1 MSAGG
6 APRALSRLLR
16 GAGPRAALGVLAVV
30 MLGAIFAPVLARQ
43 DPRAQPDVVYGGNL
57 PPSMAHPFGTDQFSR
72 DVYSRVL
79 HGARVSLG
87 VAVASVVLAVTLG
100 TLWGALAGFLGGWV
114 DSVLMRL
121 VDALL
126 AVPRL
131 LLVLVLIATFGALS
145 PWGIVLLLGGTGW
158 PGMSRIVRAEV
169 RALRELD
176 YVLAARA
183 TGVPERRIL
192 LAHILPG
199 VLPHVLVAAT
209 LALATVI
216 PLEAGLSFLG
226 LGVQPPTPSWGNII
240 LDGAERPGETWWLV
254 VFPGLAIICTVLA
267 VNALGERL
275 REFVDP
281 RQRQSR

>member
-1 MSAGG
+1 MSDAG
-6 APRALSRLLR
+6 APKFISRALR
-16 GAGPRAALGVLAVV
+16 GVGARAALCVLAMVI
-30 MLGAIFAPVLARQ
+30 LGAIFAPVLSRQ
-43 DPRAQPDVVYGGNL
+43 DPRSQPDVVNGRNL
-57 PPSMAHPFGTDQFSR
+57 PPSVAHPFGTDQFSR

-87 VAVASVVLAVTLG
+87 VAVASILLAVTLG

-114 DSVLMRL
+114 DVLLMRL

-131 LLVLVLIATFGALS
+131 LLVLVLIASFGAMS

-169 RALRELD
+169 RRLRELD

-183 TGVPERRIL
+183 TGVPEPRIL

-199 VLPHVLVAAT
+199 VLPQVLVAAT

-226 LGVQPPTPSWGNII
+226 LGVQSPTPSWGNII
-240 LDGAERPGETWWLV
+240 LDGAERPGQTWWLV
-254 VFPGLAIICTVLA
+254 VFPGLAIIGTVLA
-267 VNALGERL
+267 VNSLGERL

-281 RQRQSR
+281 RQLPPR